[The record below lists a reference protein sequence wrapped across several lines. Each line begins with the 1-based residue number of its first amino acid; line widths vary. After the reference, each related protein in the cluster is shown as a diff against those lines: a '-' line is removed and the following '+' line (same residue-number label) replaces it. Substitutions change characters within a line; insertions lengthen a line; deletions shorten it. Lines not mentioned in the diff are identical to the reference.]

1 MKVNMKSSSI
11 ETSINNKFKQ
21 RIISGKIDEKKNSDF
36 DFNKSFGGM
45 DYWKRRSHGIY
56 MLNNSNKDNNAL
68 NKTVSGNRNNSTYI
82 SSNKMNINEKIDG
95 KIKKMNLKQSKIP
108 IEEEKHSSKGVIDEY
123 TNLSYNNKT
132 NYIDS
137 RNKKAKQN
145 LRFNSFNTNNLNN
158 FKNDVNSHRTFS
170 FEFSTNTYKVKKKD
184 SKFKQNNNNN
194 FPNTE
199 KKAITK
205 GNSKTKEKKNFKES
219 KHEKTLSKKNLEDI
233 YENKNKKE
241 DDDDWNIEQ
250 YRGLRKRTININRL
264 KRDRK
269 NKLNEINSQ
278 FSKNIYIKS
287 SKALSVAGKSEG
299 GIKKVNQDSYI
310 LEKNINEVLNFN
322 IFGVLDGHGINGHLV
337 SQFVS
342 RYIINRIKNH
352 PLLKNLKN
360 PKELY
365 NKLRLNGYE
374 IIANIFTEADIQ
386 LTKQTFNSENSG
398 TTCIIV
404 IQLEEHII
412 CANAGDSRAIV
423 IFDEANNKNLSNTKI
438 YPLSFDCKPEIP
450 MEKERIYQHG
460 GTVEQLID
468 ENGNGVGPFRVWVEG
483 EDYPGLAMSRS
494 IGDFEA
500 KNIGVIP
507 NPQIIEY
514 EINYKSK
521 YMIICSD
528 GIWEFINNEEAMNI
542 GNKYYLRNDPVG
554 LCNELIQKSTEIWI
568 KEDTVIDDITVVTA
582 FF

>member
-56 MLNNSNKDNNAL
+56 MLNNSNMDNNAL
-68 NKTVSGNRNNSTYI
+68 NKTISGNRNNSTYI

-108 IEEEKHSSKGVIDEY
+108 IEEEKHSPKGVIDEY

-137 RNKKAKQN
+137 RNKKVKAN

-158 FKNDVNSHRTFS
+158 SKNDVNSHRTFS

-184 SKFKQNNNNN
+184 SKFKQNNNN

-438 YPLSFDCKPEIP
+438 YPLSFDCKPENP

-521 YMIICSD
+521 YLIICSD
-528 GIWEFINNEEAMNI
+528 GIWEFINNEQAMNI

>member
-1 MKVNMKSSSI
+1 MKSSSI

-56 MLNNSNKDNNAL
+56 MLNNSNMDNNAL
-68 NKTVSGNRNNSTYI
+68 NKTISGNRNNSTYI

-108 IEEEKHSSKGVIDEY
+108 IEEEKHSSKGGIDEY

-158 FKNDVNSHRTFS
+158 SKNDVNSHRTFS

-322 IFGVLDGHGINGHLV
+322 ILGVLDGHGINGHLV

>member
-1 MKVNMKSSSI
+1 MKSSSI

-56 MLNNSNKDNNAL
+56 MLNNSNMDNNAL
-68 NKTVSGNRNNSTYI
+68 NKTISGNRNNSTYI

-108 IEEEKHSSKGVIDEY
+108 IEEEKHSPKGVIDEY

-137 RNKKAKQN
+137 RNKKAKAN

-158 FKNDVNSHRTFS
+158 SKNDVNSHRTFS

-460 GTVEQLID
+460 GTVEQIID

-528 GIWEFINNEEAMNI
+528 GIWEFINNEQAMNI

>member
-1 MKVNMKSSSI
+1 M
-11 ETSINNKFKQ
+11 
-21 RIISGKIDEKKNSDF
+21 
-36 DFNKSFGGM
+36 
-45 DYWKRRSHGIY
+45 
-56 MLNNSNKDNNAL
+56 
-68 NKTVSGNRNNSTYI
+68 
-82 SSNKMNINEKIDG
+82 
-95 KIKKMNLKQSKIP
+95 
-108 IEEEKHSSKGVIDEY
+108 
-123 TNLSYNNKT
+123 
-132 NYIDS
+132 
-137 RNKKAKQN
+137 
-145 LRFNSFNTNNLNN
+145 
-158 FKNDVNSHRTFS
+158 
-170 FEFSTNTYKVKKKD
+170 
-184 SKFKQNNNNN
+184 
-194 FPNTE
+194 
-199 KKAITK
+199 
-205 GNSKTKEKKNFKES
+205 
-219 KHEKTLSKKNLEDI
+219 
-233 YENKNKKE
+233 
-241 DDDDWNIEQ
+241 
-250 YRGLRKRTININRL
+250 
-264 KRDRK
+264 
-269 NKLNEINSQ
+269 
-278 FSKNIYIKS
+278 
-287 SKALSVAGKSEG
+287 AGKSEG

-528 GIWEFINNEEAMNI
+528 GIWEFINNEQAMNI

>member
-56 MLNNSNKDNNAL
+56 MLNNSNMDNNAL
-68 NKTVSGNRNNSTYI
+68 NKTISGNRNNSTYI

-108 IEEEKHSSKGVIDEY
+108 IEEEKHSPKGVIDEY
-123 TNLSYNNKT
+123 SNLSYNNKT

-137 RNKKAKQN
+137 RNKKAKAN

-158 FKNDVNSHRTFS
+158 SKNDVNSHRTFS

-184 SKFKQNNNNN
+184 SKFKQNNNN

-438 YPLSFDCKPEIP
+438 YPLSFDCKPENP

-521 YMIICSD
+521 YLIICSD
-528 GIWEFINNEEAMNI
+528 GIWEFINNEQAMNI